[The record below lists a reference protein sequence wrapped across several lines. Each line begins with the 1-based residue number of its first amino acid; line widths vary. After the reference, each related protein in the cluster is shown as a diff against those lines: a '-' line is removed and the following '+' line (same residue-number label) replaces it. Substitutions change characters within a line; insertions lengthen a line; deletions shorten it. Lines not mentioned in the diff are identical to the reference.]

1 MTAMQKVI
9 AGDPASLAAT
19 LGNASYEGTFGQRS
33 DTNNGELYVVHA
45 GAWVRLLRSNEAV
58 GGLVTLAG
66 DVTGPASS
74 NTVVGLTGSAGI
86 TAAHM
91 AQLAWDAGIAGV
103 IVKQTPAASGAG
115 GNFSIIAQN
124 GAIGFNGGALILS
137 SGAGVVHGNIA
148 FDWGGSVVAQFDV
161 PTNSL
166 LLGLPSILFN
176 AIQTSPTIKQSDAA
190 GGAGQALNLIA
201 QKGGSNSNGGPL
213 FFATGAGQGSGV
225 AGPVVFQL
233 GTTIFAELTVADN
246 GLLMLAPNVT
256 FGASVAAPTISQ
268 TAVSGINAQHMTIA
282 AQGVSG
288 LGGLAANLR
297 LMGGNDTASGQLGGY
312 VEVYG
317 GDGSGGQAGGYRQF
331 FGRTT
336 PVLAQRAVLVPGTA
350 NHFEWYQIDGATLL
364 ADLTDTTGLSLHS
377 LAVDPAGVAGRAR
390 IYVNGSTGT
399 LSALS
404 PQPGAAAPI
413 RMDLVPGSTLTTG
426 VLRYSRQLMTAVN
439 CQTSGTTFAL
449 LFSIDLSQYG
459 DGLYWFEFRVL
470 VRKTNGSNE
479 SGMIYQLSTFRE
491 LSGAVAGVYDPGA
504 LQSGGAG
511 IATATIASSAVGSTV
526 TFSGSPGVAHGSDN
540 LDWSGLLI
548 IHKHDFS

>member
-1 MTAMQKVI
+1 MALPIQTAGSGAPTRAV
-9 AGDPASLAAT
+9 
-19 LGNASYEGTFGQRS
+19 YEGALYQRE
-33 DTNNGELYVVHA
+33 DTSNGEVYVGHA
-45 GAWVRLLRSNEAV
+45 GVWVRLLRSNEGVA
-58 GGLVTLAG
+58 GLVTLAG

-74 NTVVGLTGSAGI
+74 NTVVGLTGSAGVI
-86 TAAHM
+86 AVHAAG
-91 AQLAWDAGIAGV
+91 LFWDAAVTGATI
-103 IVKQTPAASGAG
+103 KQVAAISGAG
-115 GNFSIIAQN
+115 GNLSIIAQN
-124 GAIGFNGGALILS
+124 GALGSNGGALILS
-137 SGAGVVHGNIA
+137 SGAGVIHGNIA
-148 FDWGGSVVAQFDV
+148 FDLGGGLVASFDASINSFLLAMPSV
-161 PTNSL
+161 
-166 LLGLPSILFN
+166 LFN
-176 AIQTSPTIKQSDAA
+176 SVQTSPTIKQIDAA
-190 GGAGQALNLIA
+190 GGAGQPLNIIA

-246 GLLMLAPNVT
+246 GLLMLAPNIT
-256 FGASVAAPTISQ
+256 FGPSVAAPTISQ
-268 TAVSGINAQHMTIA
+268 TAVTGINAQHMTIA

-317 GDGSGGQAGGYRQF
+317 GDGSGGQVGGFRQF

-350 NHFEWYQIDGATLL
+350 NHFEWYQVDGATLL
-364 ADLTDTTGLSLHS
+364 ADLTDTTGFSLHTV
-377 LAVDPAGVAGRAR
+377 AVDPAGVAGRAR

-413 RMDLVPGSTLTTG
+413 RMDLVPGGTLTTG

-479 SGMIYQLSTFRE
+479 SGMIYQMSTFRE

-511 IATATIASSAVGSTV
+511 ITTATIASSAVGSTV

-548 IHKHDFS
+548 IHKQDFS